1 VSKVSSNHP
10 KDSGNTAISSS
21 RPNKVLRPSLPEG
34 IVGLIVFTVLEEANA
49 AIAQAH
55 GQKPLKILTFRHQTC
70 D

>member
-1 VSKVSSNHP
+1 MSEKN
-10 KDSGNTAISSS
+10 KAI
-21 RPNKVLRPSLPEG
+21 
-34 IVGLIVFTVLEEANA
+34 LEEANV